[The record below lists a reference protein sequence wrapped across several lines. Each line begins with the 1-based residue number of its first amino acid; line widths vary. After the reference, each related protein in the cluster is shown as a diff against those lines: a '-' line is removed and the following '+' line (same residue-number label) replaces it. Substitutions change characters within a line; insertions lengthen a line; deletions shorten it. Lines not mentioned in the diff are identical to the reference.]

1 LKTVFSKLYKGLTKT
16 RTGLVEGITRT
27 IGKRTRFDQD
37 TLDELEELLILSDV
51 GVETAEHLI
60 EELETRSQK
69 KEIQTTED
77 VLNLLKSHLVA
88 VFDDVDTGPSNKDTN
103 GTPRVISVV
112 GVNGTGKTT
121 TIGKLAHRFQQEG
134 SSVILAAADTF
145 RAAAIDQLEIWAS
158 RAGVELVRHIQG
170 SDPAAVAFDAL
181 KAAKS
186 RSKDI
191 LIIDTAGRLHTK
203 SNLMQELTKIHR
215 ILEREHP
222 GAPHEVLLVID
233 ATTGQNGLIQARQ
246 FARDAGVTGIV
257 LTKLDGTAKGG
268 IVFSIAKELNLPVR
282 YVGVGEQLDDLQ
294 PFSPKEFVEALLS

>member
-1 LKTVFSKLYKGLTKT
+1 MKTVFSKLYKGLTKT
-16 RTGLVEGITRT
+16 RTGLVDGITRT

-60 EELETRSQK
+60 EELEMRSQK
-69 KEIQTTED
+69 KEIETTED
-77 VLNLLKSHLVA
+77 VLNLLKSHLVSI
-88 VFDDVDTGPSNKDTN
+88 FDDADAEPSNINTDGK
-103 GTPRVISVV
+103 PKVISVV

-158 RAGVELVRHIQG
+158 RAGVDLIRNIQG

-186 RSKDI
+186 RQKDI

-203 SNLMQELTKIHR
+203 SNLMQELNKIHR

-246 FARDAGVTGIV
+246 FARDAGVTGIA

-268 IVFSIAKELNLPVR
+268 IVFSIAKKLGLPVR

-294 PFSPKEFVEALLS
+294 PFNPNEFVEALLS